1 MQKAVESSYR
11 AYVGKQSELLAHSQ
25 KSLLGTYLGS
35 RIVIE
40 TWVAYSCKEH
50 SIGIQTCLE
59 GILREWVAHF
69 VNGMSATDGFL
80 KTELMA
86 KLFSHNLHYL
96 HTFGHNLGSD
106 TVAGKYSY

>member
-1 MQKAVESSYR
+1 MQKAVESGNW
-11 AYVGKQSELLAHSQ
+11 AHVGKESKLLAHSQ
-25 KSLLGTYLGS
+25 ESLLGAYLGS

-40 TWVAYSCKEH
+40 TGVAYSCKEH
-50 SIGIQTCLE
+50 SIGIQTGLE
-59 GILREWVAHF
+59 SVFREGVAHF

-86 KLFSHNLHYL
+86 ELFSHNLHYL

-106 TVAGKYSY
+106 TVAWKYSY